1 MTLALT
7 VTQWGLVYARSR
19 AYAQPGKPWLPGMP
33 VSERELERMIRDA
46 FVAGAEAG
54 AELAERGKPKHWR

>member
-7 VTQWGLVYARSR
+7 MTQWGLVYAKSR
-19 AYAQPGKPWLPGMP
+19 AYAQPGKRWLPGMP
-33 VSERELERMIRDA
+33 VGDRELERLIRDA

-54 AELAERGKPKHWR
+54 AELDTRGKVKH